1 MVRKNIN
8 EVNPR
13 VTPKIRGIVFV
24 IPKLNPEYDAT
35 TLFGPGVKAATN
47 QKRAI
52 DNISGCMLIM
62 QSVDHF
68 QLFEKDE
75 LKLLFHQHQLLLK
88 LKLVKLPQLYFFLGN
103 YKHLLLVFL

>member
-35 TLFGPGVKAATN
+35 TLFGPCVKAATN

-52 DNISGCMLIM
+52 DNISKNVPLY
-62 QSVDHF
+62 SFTPTRHTVP
-68 QLFEKDE
+68 
-75 LKLLFHQHQLLLK
+75 LKLIHSQESIQM
-88 LKLVKLPQLYFFLGN
+88 LY
-103 YKHLLLVFL
+103 HRQ

>member
-1 MVRKNIN
+1 MVPRYLRIFCRIGKILKTFIRPMVRKNIN

-52 DNISGCMLIM
+52 DNISGCIIIM

-75 LKLLFHQHQLLLK
+75 LK
-88 LKLVKLPQLYFFLGN
+88 
-103 YKHLLLVFL
+103 

>member
-1 MVRKNIN
+1 MDKNKTK
-8 EVNPR
+8 EVKPK
-13 VTPKIRGIVFV
+13 VTPRMCGIVFV

-52 DNISGCMLIM
+52 DNISGCILIM

-88 LKLVKLPQLYFFLGN
+88 LKLAKLLQLYFFLEN
-103 YKHLLLVFL
+103 YKPQ